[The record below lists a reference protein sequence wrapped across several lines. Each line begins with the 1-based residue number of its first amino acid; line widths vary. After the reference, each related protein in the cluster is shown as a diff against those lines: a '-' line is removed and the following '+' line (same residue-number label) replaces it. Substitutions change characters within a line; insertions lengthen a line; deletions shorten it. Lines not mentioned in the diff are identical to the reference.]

1 MVLGLFLHYR
11 RYRLSKKY
19 YIEIGFEVCQK
30 NIMKLGTLCGFVVA
44 DLVCVKY

>member
-30 NIMKLGTLCGFVVA
+30 NIMKLELFVGLLLTWFV
-44 DLVCVKY
+44 